1 MNDAHERLANS
12 TDNSVL
18 DAVQKIPELNLLKHL
33 DDDHILKKISLSIEK
48 TKFIAYPSSTAF
60 MMLLSV
66 FSGYACRSYKV
77 ARDAHDKR
85 GIPLGIYAV
94 AEQPSGSG
102 KDFPMGLIN
111 NVFDDA
117 YYKVK
122 ETARKRFNEALTAKK
137 EMNSKDQDQD
147 VIDELKAA
155 ERFLEATK
163 LYKLSLSDATPAGL
177 EKTLIDTRGFY
188 TLCSSEQSLIN
199 VLVGGMY
206 SNGQSNNEVLLKG
219 FDGEVVKVSR
229 SGRESFDGLAA
240 GSLTVF
246 AQTGS
251 FKKIFASSEQSGL
264 HERILKI
271 AEPNY
276 GGYRDFVNGKSFN
289 WFLKDELERMLES
302 FVDDLF
308 SESRLVSPQSFYDLF
323 FLTISAKS
331 ESELDYFRQE
341 MEDLVKPG
349 GVYHQA
355 KTDMLGT
362 LTKCNIQV
370 LKIAACLHLLSREY
384 FLSKNNVIENSYV
397 TAAIN
402 ITRDILM
409 SYTELMRREFV
420 AGENAEY
427 DKIIIYL
434 EKHKKA
440 PIRAI
445 QQSLGAVKPF
455 SGMPNRSKY
464 IRSVILKMIEEGLLK
479 TVIDAHTE
487 IEVIVTA

>member
-1 MNDAHERLANS
+1 MNDSHERLANA
-12 TDNSVL
+12 TENSIL
-18 DAVQKIPELNLLKHL
+18 DTVQKIPELNLLRHL

-60 MMLLSV
+60 MMMLSV

-77 ARDAHDKR
+77 ARDSYDKR

-122 ETARKRFNEALTAKK
+122 ESARKRFNTALEAKK
-137 EMNSKDQDQD
+137 EMSSKDQDQD
-147 VIDELKAA
+147 VIDEFKAS
-155 ERFLEATK
+155 EKVLEAVK

-289 WFLKDELERMLES
+289 WFLKDEVEKLLES

-308 SESRLVSPQSFYDLF
+308 SESRLLSPNSFYDLSI
-323 FLTISAKS
+323 LTISSEA

-341 MEDLVKPG
+341 MEDLVKPN

-370 LKIAACLHLLSREY
+370 LKIAACLHLLSQEY
-384 FLSKNNVIENSYV
+384 YLKSGGLIENSYV

-427 DKIIIYL
+427 DKIIEFL
-434 EKHKKA
+434 NKHKKA

-445 QQSLGAVKPF
+445 QQGIGGRKPF
-455 SGMPNRSKY
+455 NMSSHSKH
-464 IRSVILKMIEEGLLK
+464 IRQVILKMMSDGILK
-479 TVIDAHTE
+479 TTTDT
-487 IEVIVTA
+487 VTGVECVVVV

>member
-1 MNDAHERLANS
+1 MNDSHERLANAAE
-12 TDNSVL
+12 NSIL
-18 DAVQKIPELNLLKHL
+18 DTVQKIPELNLLRHL
-33 DDDHILKKISLSIEK
+33 DGDHILKKISLSIEK

-60 MMLLSV
+60 MMMLSV
-66 FSGYACRSYKV
+66 FSGYASRSCKV
-77 ARDAHDKR
+77 ARDSYDKR

-111 NVFDDA
+111 DFFDDN
-117 YYKVK
+117 YYRVQ
-122 ETARKRFNEALTAKK
+122 EAALERFKTALTAKK
-137 EMNSKDQDQD
+137 EMGKEPDQD
-147 VIDELKAA
+147 VIDEFKAA
-155 ERFLEATK
+155 EKVLEATK
-163 LYKLSLSDATPAGL
+163 SYKLSLSDATPAGL
-177 EKTLIDTRGFY
+177 ETDLIPAKGFFI
-188 TLCSSEQSLIN
+188 LCSSEQSLIN

-206 SNGQSNNEVLLKG
+206 SNGQSNNEILLKG

-229 SGRESFDGLAA
+229 AGRPTFNGRAS

-289 WFLKDELERMLES
+289 WFLKDELEKLLEPLA
-302 FVDDLF
+302 DNLL
-308 SESRLVSPQSFYDLF
+308 SESRLLSPSSFYDLSM
-323 FLTISAKS
+323 LSISSES

-341 MEDLVKPG
+341 MEDLVKPSG
-349 GVYHQA
+349 IYHQA

-370 LKIAACLHLLSREY
+370 LKIAACLHLLSHEY
-384 FLSKNNVIENSYV
+384 YMKSGSVIENSYV

-427 DKIIIYL
+427 DKIIEFL
-434 EKHKKA
+434 TKHKKA

-445 QQSLGAVKPF
+445 QQSLGGVKPF
-455 SGMPNRSKY
+455 SSMPNRSKH
-464 IRSVILKMIEEGLLK
+464 IRAVILKMIGDGLLK
-479 TVIDAHTE
+479 TIIDSQTE